1 MKTILLKF
9 AGPLQSRGT
18 GSHFETRQTDLYP
31 SKSAVIG
38 LIAASFGYRRYEDE
52 RIKKLNEVK
61 FAVRIDQQGN
71 LLRDYHTAQKYKD
84 SGDFERTYV
93 TNRYYLE
100 DAIFVIALS
109 HTDNQFV
116 EDIYDNLQTPYFQ
129 TFMGRRSCPP
139 SADFVVGI
147 YEQDI
152 LQLLKSYPWQA
163 KAWYR
168 KTHTNQ
174 ISCFIDSELD
184 LNLKAYPRRDYIL
197 SFSQK
202 DRKHKYRN
210 ESHFLIDVRDC
221 DSKNKENKTNSEHDA
236 FSSI

>member
-9 AGPLQSRGT
+9 AGPLQSWGT
-18 GSHFETRQTDLYP
+18 DSHFETRQTDLYP

-52 RIKKLNEVK
+52 KIKKLNEVK

-71 LLRDYHTAQKYKD
+71 LLKDYHTAQKYQDNGK
-84 SGDFERTYV
+84 FERTYV

-100 DAIFVIALS
+100 DAIFVVALS
-109 HTDNQFV
+109 HSNDQFV
-116 EDIYDNLQTPYFQ
+116 EDIYVNLQTPYFQ

-139 SADFVVGI
+139 NADFLLDI
-147 YEQDI
+147 YDQDI
-152 LQLLKSYPWQA
+152 LQAIKSYPWQA

-174 ISCFIDSELD
+174 LSCYIDSNLD
-184 LNLKAYPRRDYIL
+184 LNLKAYPRRDSVI

-210 ESHFLIDVRDC
+210 ESHFIIDVRDC
-221 DSKNKENKTNSEHDA
+221 DSNNENNTTINEHDA

>member
-9 AGPLQSRGT
+9 AGPLQSWGT
-18 GSHFETRQTDLYP
+18 SSHFETRQTDLYP

-38 LIAASFGYRRYEDE
+38 LIAASFGYRRCEDE
-52 RIKKLNEVK
+52 KIKKLNELK
-61 FAVRIDQQGN
+61 FAVRIDQKGN
-71 LLRDYHTAQKYKD
+71 LIRDYHTAQKYKD

-116 EDIYDNLQTPYFQ
+116 EEIYDNLQTPYFQ

-163 KAWYR
+163 KDWYR

-174 ISCFIDSELD
+174 LSCFIDSNLD
-184 LNLKAYPRRDYIL
+184 LNLKAYTRRDDIL

-210 ESHFLIDVRDC
+210 ESHYIIDVRDC
-221 DSKNKENKTNSEHDA
+221 DSNNKDNITNSEHDA

>member
-9 AGPLQSRGT
+9 AGPLQSWGT
-18 GSHFETRQTDLYP
+18 DSHFETRQTDLYP

-52 RIKKLNEVK
+52 KIKKLNEVK

-71 LLRDYHTAQKYKD
+71 LLKDYHTAQKYQDNGK
-84 SGDFERTYV
+84 FERTYV

-100 DAIFVIALS
+100 DAIFIVALS
-109 HTDNQFV
+109 HSNDQFV
-116 EDIYDNLQTPYFQ
+116 EDIYDKLQTPYFQ

-152 LQLLKSYPWQA
+152 LQSLKSYPWQA

-168 KTHTNQ
+168 KTHTKQ
-174 ISCFIDSELD
+174 LSCFIDSDLD
-184 LNLKAYPRRDYIL
+184 LNLNTYPRRDDIL

-221 DSKNKENKTNSEHDA
+221 DINNNENTINNEHDA
-236 FSSI
+236 FLNI

>member
-9 AGPLQSRGT
+9 AGPLQSWGT
-18 GSHFETRQTDLYP
+18 DSHFETRQTDLYP

-52 RIKKLNEVK
+52 KIKKLNELK

-71 LLRDYHTAQKYKD
+71 LLRDYHTAQKYQDNGK
-84 SGDFERTYV
+84 FERTYV
-93 TNRYYLE
+93 TNRYYIE
-100 DAIFVIALS
+100 DAIFVVALS
-109 HTDNQFV
+109 HSNDQFV
-116 EDIYDNLQTPYFQ
+116 DVIYDNLQTPYLQ

-152 LQLLKSYPWQA
+152 LQRLKSYPWQA
-163 KAWYR
+163 KSWYR

-174 ISCFIDSELD
+174 LSCFIDSNLD
-184 LNLKAYPRRDYIL
+184 LNLKAYTRRDDIL

-210 ESHFLIDVRDC
+210 ESHYIIDVRDC
-221 DSKNKENKTNSEHDA
+221 DSNNKDNITNSEHDA